1 MMNGVIV
8 VNKSKGITSRD
19 VVNKLVKV
27 FGTKSIG
34 HIGTLD
40 PMATGVLV
48 CLIGKYTKLG
58 SIMVNHDKEYIA
70 TFKLNVLS
78 DTLDSE
84 GKVLKTDNKII
95 SLEDMQGAIEHFN
108 GLTYMQE
115 VPIYSAVKVNG
126 KKLYDY
132 ARSNEDVI
140 LPKKEVTI
148 YKLELVSFEDE
159 VKIKCKVS
167 KGTYIRALIRDI
179 CAYLGTYGIMTDLV
193 RTKLGDYDIGD
204 AYSLDD
210 ISNGKYKLYSLE
222 DIFDLDVR
230 YINDDN
236 HKQIYN
242 GNIVKDKNSNYILYK
257 EGDKAVAF
265 YTRINEE
272 ELKPLIMFQFF
283 CAKI

>member
-1 MMNGVIV
+1 MNGVIV
-8 VNKSKGITSRD
+8 VNKPKGITSRD

-58 SIMVNHDKEYIA
+58 SIMVNHDKEYVA

-84 GKVLKTDNKII
+84 GKVIKTDNKTI
-95 SLEDMQGAIEHFN
+95 SLEDMNGAIEHFN
-108 GLTYMQE
+108 GITYMQE

-148 YKLELVSFEDE
+148 YKLELVSFEEE

-193 RTKLGDYDIGD
+193 RTKLGDYDKSD

-222 DIFDLDVR
+222 DIFNLDVR
-230 YINDDN
+230 YINNDN

-257 EGDKAVAF
+257 DGDKAVAF

-272 ELKPLIMFQFF
+272 ELKPLIMF
-283 CAKI
+283 

>member
-8 VNKSKGITSRD
+8 VNKPKGITSRD

-48 CLIGKYTKLG
+48 CLVGKYTKLG
-58 SIMVNHDKEYIA
+58 SIMVNHDKEYVA

-84 GKVLKTDNKII
+84 GKVLKTNNKVI
-95 SLEDMQGAIEHFN
+95 SLEDMNGAIEHFN

-193 RTKLGDYDIGD
+193 RTKLGDYDKSD

-222 DIFDLDVR
+222 DMFNLDVR
-230 YINDDN
+230 YINNDN

-272 ELKPLIMFQFF
+272 ELKPLIMF
-283 CAKI
+283 

>member
-8 VNKSKGITSRD
+8 VNKPKGITSRD

-48 CLIGKYTKLG
+48 CLVGKYTKLG
-58 SIMVNHDKEYIA
+58 SIMVNHDKEYVAI
-70 TFKLNVLS
+70 FKLNVLT
-78 DTLDSE
+78 DTLDIE
-84 GKVLKTDNKII
+84 GKVLDTDDKKI

-148 YKLELVSFEDE
+148 YKLELVSFEDD

-179 CAYLGTYGIMTDLV
+179 CAYLGTYGVMTDLV
-193 RTKLGDYDIGD
+193 RTKLGDYDISD

-210 ISNGKYKLYSLE
+210 ISNGKYKLYRLE

-257 EGDKAVAF
+257 DGDKAVAF

-272 ELKPLIMFQFF
+272 ELKPLIMF
-283 CAKI
+283 

>member
-1 MMNGVIV
+1 MNGVIV
-8 VNKSKGITSRD
+8 VNKPKGITSRD

-84 GKVLKTDNKII
+84 GKVLDTADKKI

-148 YKLELVSFEDE
+148 YKLELVSFGDE

-179 CAYLGTYGIMTDLV
+179 CAYLGTYGVMTDLV
-193 RTKLGDYDIGD
+193 RTKLGDYDISD
-204 AYSLDD
+204 AYSLDE
-210 ISNGKYKLYSLE
+210 ISDGTYKLYSLE

-242 GNIVKDKNSNYILYK
+242 GNIVKYKNSNYILYK

-272 ELKPLIMFQFF
+272 ELKPLIMF
-283 CAKI
+283 

>member
-1 MMNGVIV
+1 MNGVIV
-8 VNKSKGITSRD
+8 VNKPKGITSRD

-84 GKVLKTDNKII
+84 GKVLKTADKKI

-148 YKLELVSFEDE
+148 YKLELVSFGDE

-179 CAYLGTYGIMTDLV
+179 CAYLGTYGVMTDLV
-193 RTKLGDYDIGD
+193 RTKLGDYDISD

-257 EGDKAVAF
+257 DGDKEIAF
-265 YTRINEE
+265 YTRFNEE
-272 ELKPLIMFQFF
+272 ELKPLIMF
-283 CAKI
+283 

>member
-1 MMNGVIV
+1 MNGVIV
-8 VNKSKGITSRD
+8 VNKPKGITSRD

-58 SIMVNHDKEYIA
+58 SIMVNHDKEYVA

-95 SLEDMQGAIEHFN
+95 SLEDMNGAIEHFN

-193 RTKLGDYDIGD
+193 RTKLGDYDKSD
-204 AYSLDD
+204 AYSLYD

-222 DIFDLDVR
+222 DIFNLDVR
-230 YINDDN
+230 YINNDN

-257 EGDKAVAF
+257 DGDKAVAF

-272 ELKPLIMFQFF
+272 ELKPLIMF
-283 CAKI
+283 

>member
-1 MMNGVIV
+1 MNGVVV
-8 VNKSKGITSRD
+8 VNKPKGITSRD

-70 TFKLNVLS
+70 TFKLNVLT
-78 DTLDSE
+78 DTLDIE

-108 GLTYMQE
+108 ALTYMQE

-179 CAYLGTYGIMTDLV
+179 CAYLGTYGVMTDLV

-204 AYSLDD
+204 AYSLDE
-210 ISNGKYKLYSLE
+210 ISDGKYKLYRLE
-222 DIFDLDVR
+222 DMFNLDVR

-272 ELKPLIMFQFF
+272 ELKPLIMF
-283 CAKI
+283 

>member
-1 MMNGVIV
+1 MNGVIV
-8 VNKSKGITSRD
+8 VNKPKGITSRD

-70 TFKLNVLS
+70 TFKLNVLT
-78 DTLDSE
+78 DTLDIE
-84 GKVLKTDNKII
+84 GKVLDTADKKI

-179 CAYLGTYGIMTDLV
+179 CAYLGTYGVMTDLV
-193 RTKLGDYDIGD
+193 RTKLGDYDISD
-204 AYSLDD
+204 AYSLDE
-210 ISNGKYKLYSLE
+210 ISDGTYKLYSLE

-272 ELKPLIMFQFF
+272 ELKPLIMF
-283 CAKI
+283 

>member
-1 MMNGVIV
+1 MNGVIV
-8 VNKSKGITSRD
+8 VNKPKGITSRD

-34 HIGTLD
+34 HIGALD

-58 SIMVNHDKEYIA
+58 CIMVNHNKEYIA
-70 TFKLNVLS
+70 TFKLNVLT
-78 DTLDSE
+78 DTLDIE
-84 GKVLKTDNKII
+84 CKVLKTDNKII
-95 SLEDMQGAIEHFN
+95 GLEDMQGAIEHFN

-179 CAYLGTYGIMTDLV
+179 CAYLGTYGVMTDLV
-193 RTKLGDYDIGD
+193 RTKLGDYDISD
-204 AYSLDD
+204 AYSLDE
-210 ISNGKYKLYSLE
+210 ISDGTYKLYSLE

-236 HKQIYN
+236 HKRIYN

-257 EGDKAVAF
+257 DGDKEIAF
-265 YTRINEE
+265 YTRFNEE
-272 ELKPLIMFQFF
+272 ELKPLIMF
-283 CAKI
+283 

>member
-1 MMNGVIV
+1 MNGVIV
-8 VNKSKGITSRD
+8 VNKPKGITSRD

-48 CLIGKYTKLG
+48 CLIAKYTKLN
-58 SIMVNHDKEYIA
+58 SIMVNHDKEYVA

-95 SLEDMQGAIEHFN
+95 SLEDMNGAIEHFN

-222 DIFDLDVR
+222 DIFNLDVR
-230 YINDDN
+230 YINNDN

-257 EGDKAVAF
+257 DGDKAVAF

-272 ELKPLIMFQFF
+272 ELKPLIMF
-283 CAKI
+283 

>member
-1 MMNGVIV
+1 MNGVIV

-179 CAYLGTYGIMTDLV
+179 CAYLGTYGVMTDLV
-193 RTKLGDYDIGD
+193 RTKLGDYDISD
-204 AYSLDD
+204 AYSLDE
-210 ISNGKYKLYSLE
+210 ISDGTYKLYSLE
-222 DIFDLDVR
+222 DIFNLDVR
-230 YINDDN
+230 YINNDN

-257 EGDKAVAF
+257 DGDKAVAF

-272 ELKPLIMFQFF
+272 ELKPLIMF
-283 CAKI
+283 

>member
-1 MMNGVIV
+1 MNGVIV
-8 VNKSKGITSRD
+8 VNKPEGITSRD

-27 FGTKSIG
+27 FSTKSIG

-48 CLIGKYTKLG
+48 CLVGKYTKLG
-58 SIMVNHDKEYIA
+58 SIMVDHDKEYIA
-70 TFKLNVLS
+70 TFKLNVLT

-84 GKVLKTDNKII
+84 GKILKTDNKKI
-95 SLEDMQGAIEHFN
+95 SLEEMQTSIEHFN
-108 GLTYMQE
+108 GLTYTQE

-132 ARSNEDVI
+132 ARNNEDVI
-140 LPKKEVTI
+140 LPKKEVSI
-148 YKLELVSFEDE
+148 YKLELISFDDE

-179 CAYLGTYGIMTDLV
+179 CAYLGTYGIMTNLV
-193 RTKLGDYDIGD
+193 RTKLGNYDKSE
-204 AYSLDD
+204 AYSLED
-210 ISNGKYKLYSLE
+210 ICNGKYKLYSLE

-236 HKQIYN
+236 RKQIYN
-242 GNIVKDKNSNYILYK
+242 GNIIKDKNSNYILYK
-257 EGDKAVAF
+257 DGDKAVAF
-265 YTRINEE
+265 YARINEE
-272 ELKPLIMFQFF
+272 ELKPLIMF
-283 CAKI
+283 

>member
-1 MMNGVIV
+1 MNGVIV
-8 VNKSKGITSRD
+8 VNKPKGITSRD

-58 SIMVNHDKEYIA
+58 SIMVNHDKEYVA

-78 DTLDSE
+78 DTLDSV
-84 GKVLKTDNKII
+84 GKVIKTDNKII
-95 SLEDMQGAIEHFN
+95 SLEDMNGAIEHFN

-204 AYSLDD
+204 AYSLDN

-222 DIFDLDVR
+222 DIFNLDVR
-230 YINDDN
+230 YINNDN

-257 EGDKAVAF
+257 DGDKAVAF

-272 ELKPLIMFQFF
+272 ELKPLIMF
-283 CAKI
+283 

>member
-1 MMNGVIV
+1 MNGVIV
-8 VNKSKGITSRD
+8 VNKPKGITSRD

-58 SIMVNHDKEYIA
+58 SIMVNHEKEYVA

-95 SLEDMQGAIEHFN
+95 SLEDMNGAMEHFN

-193 RTKLGDYDIGD
+193 RTKLGDYDKSD

-222 DIFDLDVR
+222 DIFNLDVR
-230 YINDDN
+230 YINNDN

-257 EGDKAVAF
+257 DGDKAVAF

-272 ELKPLIMFQFF
+272 ELKPLIMF
-283 CAKI
+283 

>member
-1 MMNGVIV
+1 MNGVIV
-8 VNKSKGITSRD
+8 VNKPKGITSRD

-48 CLIGKYTKLG
+48 CLVGKYTKLG
-58 SIMVNHDKEYIA
+58 SIMVNHDKEYVA
-70 TFKLNVLS
+70 VFKLNVLS

-84 GKVLKTDNKII
+84 GKVIKTDNKII
-95 SLEDMQGAIEHFN
+95 SLEDMNGAIEHFN

-222 DIFDLDVR
+222 DMFNLDVR
-230 YINDDN
+230 YINNDN

-257 EGDKAVAF
+257 DGDKAVAF

-272 ELKPLIMFQFF
+272 ELKPLIMF
-283 CAKI
+283 

>member
-1 MMNGVIV
+1 MNGVIV
-8 VNKSKGITSRD
+8 VNKPKGITSRD

-70 TFKLNVLS
+70 TFKLNVLT
-78 DTLDSE
+78 DTLDIE

-108 GLTYMQE
+108 ALTYMQE

-132 ARSNEDVI
+132 ARNNEDII

-179 CAYLGTYGIMTDLV
+179 CAYLGTYGVMTDLV

-210 ISNGKYKLYSLE
+210 ISNGKYKLYGLE
-222 DIFDLDVR
+222 DMFNLDVR

-257 EGDKAVAF
+257 DGDKAVAF

-272 ELKPLIMFQFF
+272 ELKPLIMF
-283 CAKI
+283 

>member
-1 MMNGVIV
+1 MNGVIV
-8 VNKSKGITSRD
+8 VNKPKGITSRD

-84 GKVLKTDNKII
+84 GKVLKTGNKII
-95 SLEDMQGAIEHFN
+95 SLEDMNGAIEHFN
-108 GLTYMQE
+108 ALTYMQE

-179 CAYLGTYGIMTDLV
+179 CAYLGTYGVMTDLV

-210 ISNGKYKLYSLE
+210 ISNGKYKLYGLE
-222 DIFDLDVR
+222 DMFNLDVR

-257 EGDKAVAF
+257 DGDKAVAF

-272 ELKPLIMFQFF
+272 ELKPLIMF
-283 CAKI
+283 

>member
-1 MMNGVIV
+1 MNGVIV

-70 TFKLNVLS
+70 TFKLNVLT
-78 DTLDSE
+78 DTLDIE
-84 GKVLKTDNKII
+84 GKVLKTDDKKI
-95 SLEDMQGAIEHFN
+95 SLEDMNGAIEHFN

-179 CAYLGTYGIMTDLV
+179 CAYLGTYGVMTDLV
-193 RTKLGDYDIGD
+193 RTKLGDYDISD

-210 ISNGKYKLYSLE
+210 ISNGKYKLYRLE

-272 ELKPLIMFQFF
+272 ELKPLIMF
-283 CAKI
+283 

>member
-1 MMNGVIV
+1 MNGVIV
-8 VNKSKGITSRD
+8 VNKPKGITSRD

-58 SIMVNHDKEYIA
+58 SIMVNHDKEYVA

-95 SLEDMQGAIEHFN
+95 SLEDMNGAIEHFN

-193 RTKLGDYDIGD
+193 RTKLGDYDKSD

-222 DIFDLDVR
+222 DIFNLDVR
-230 YINDDN
+230 YINNDN

-257 EGDKAVAF
+257 DGDKAVAF
-265 YTRINEE
+265 YIRINEE
-272 ELKPLIMFQFF
+272 ELKPLIMF
-283 CAKI
+283 

>member
-40 PMATGVLV
+40 PMAMGVLV

-70 TFKLNVLS
+70 TFKLNVLT
-78 DTLDSE
+78 DTLDIE
-84 GKVLKTDNKII
+84 GKVLKTDDKKI
-95 SLEDMQGAIEHFN
+95 SLEDMNGAIEHFN

-179 CAYLGTYGIMTDLV
+179 CAYLGTYGVMTDLV
-193 RTKLGDYDIGD
+193 RTKLGDYDISD
-204 AYSLDD
+204 AYSLDE
-210 ISNGKYKLYSLE
+210 ISNGKYKLYRLE

-272 ELKPLIMFQFF
+272 ELKPLIMF
-283 CAKI
+283 

>member
-1 MMNGVIV
+1 MNGVIV
-8 VNKSKGITSRD
+8 VNKPKGITSRD

-70 TFKLNVLS
+70 TFKLNVLT
-78 DTLDSE
+78 DTLDIE
-84 GKVLKTDNKII
+84 GKVIDTADKKI

-132 ARSNEDVI
+132 ARSKEDVI

-148 YKLELVSFEDE
+148 YKLELVSFGDE

-179 CAYLGTYGIMTDLV
+179 CAYLGTYGVMTDLV
-193 RTKLGDYDIGD
+193 RTKLGDYDISD
-204 AYSLDD
+204 AYSLDE
-210 ISNGKYKLYSLE
+210 ISDGTYKLYSLE

-272 ELKPLIMFQFF
+272 ELKPLIMF
-283 CAKI
+283 

>member
-1 MMNGVIV
+1 MNGVIV

-70 TFKLNVLS
+70 TFKLNVLT
-78 DTLDSE
+78 DTLDIE

-132 ARSNEDVI
+132 ARNNEDVI

-179 CAYLGTYGIMTDLV
+179 CAYLGTYGVMTDLV

-210 ISNGKYKLYSLE
+210 ISNGKYKLYRLE

-257 EGDKAVAF
+257 DGDKEIAF
-265 YTRINEE
+265 YTRFNEE
-272 ELKPLIMFQFF
+272 ELKPLIMF
-283 CAKI
+283 

>member
-70 TFKLNVLS
+70 TFKLNVLT
-78 DTLDSE
+78 DTLDIE
-84 GKVLKTDNKII
+84 GKVLKTDDKKI
-95 SLEDMQGAIEHFN
+95 SLEDMNGAIEHFN

-179 CAYLGTYGIMTDLV
+179 CAYLGTYGVMTDLV
-193 RTKLGDYDIGD
+193 RTKLGDYDISD
-204 AYSLDD
+204 AYSLDE
-210 ISNGKYKLYSLE
+210 ISDGTYKLYSLE

-272 ELKPLIMFQFF
+272 ELKPLIMF
-283 CAKI
+283 

>member
-1 MMNGVIV
+1 MNGVIV
-8 VNKSKGITSRD
+8 VNKPKGITSRD

-58 SIMVNHDKEYIA
+58 SIMVNHDKEYVA

-84 GKVLKTDNKII
+84 GKVIKTDNKII
-95 SLEDMQGAIEHFN
+95 SLEDMNGAIEHFN

-115 VPIYSAVKVNG
+115 VPIYSAIKVNG

-193 RTKLGDYDIGD
+193 RTKLGDYDKSD

-210 ISNGKYKLYSLE
+210 IINGKYKLYSLE
-222 DIFDLDVR
+222 DIFNLDVR
-230 YINDDN
+230 YINNDN

-257 EGDKAVAF
+257 DGDKAVAF

-272 ELKPLIMFQFF
+272 ELKPLIMF
-283 CAKI
+283 

>member
-1 MMNGVIV
+1 MNGVIV
-8 VNKSKGITSRD
+8 VNKPKGITSRD

-70 TFKLNVLS
+70 TFKLNVLT
-78 DTLDSE
+78 DTLDIE

-95 SLEDMQGAIEHFN
+95 SLEDMNGAIEHFN

-132 ARSNEDVI
+132 ARNNEDVI

-179 CAYLGTYGIMTDLV
+179 CAYLGTYGVMTDLV

-210 ISNGKYKLYSLE
+210 ISNGKYKLYRLE

-272 ELKPLIMFQFF
+272 ELKPLIMF
-283 CAKI
+283 

>member
-1 MMNGVIV
+1 MNGVIV
-8 VNKSKGITSRD
+8 VNKPEGITSRD
-19 VVNKLVKV
+19 VLNKLVKV
-27 FGTKSIG
+27 FSTKSIG

-58 SIMVNHDKEYIA
+58 SIMVDHDKEYIA
-70 TFKLNVLS
+70 TFKLNILT

-84 GKVLKTDNKII
+84 GKILKTDNKKI
-95 SLEDMQGAIEHFN
+95 SLEEMLTAIEHFN

-132 ARSNEDVI
+132 ARNNEEVI
-140 LPKKEVTI
+140 LPKKEVSI
-148 YKLELVSFEDE
+148 YKLELISFDDE

-179 CAYLGTYGIMTDLV
+179 CAYLGTYGIMTNLV
-193 RTKLGDYDIGD
+193 RTKLGDYDKSE
-204 AYSLDD
+204 AYSLED
-210 ISNGKYKLYSLE
+210 ICNGKYKLYSLE
-222 DIFDLDVR
+222 DIFNLDVR
-230 YINDDN
+230 YINNDN

-257 EGDKAVAF
+257 DGDKAVAF

-272 ELKPLIMFQFF
+272 ELKPLIMF
-283 CAKI
+283 

>member
-1 MMNGVIV
+1 MNGVVV
-8 VNKSKGITSRD
+8 VNKPKGITSRD

-27 FGTKSIG
+27 FGTKSVG

-58 SIMVNHDKEYIA
+58 SIMVDHDKEYIA
-70 TFKLNVLS
+70 TFKLNVLT

-84 GKVLKTDNKII
+84 GKILKTDNKKI
-95 SLEDMQGAIEHFN
+95 SLEEMQTAIEHFN
-108 GLTYMQE
+108 GLTYTQE

-132 ARSNEDVI
+132 ARNNEDVI
-140 LPKKEVTI
+140 LPKKEVSI
-148 YKLELVSFEDE
+148 YKLELISFDDE

-179 CAYLGTYGIMTDLV
+179 CAYLGTYGIMTNLV
-193 RTKLGDYDIGD
+193 RTKLGNYDKSE
-204 AYSLDD
+204 AYSLED
-210 ISNGKYKLYSLE
+210 ICNGKYKLYSLE
-222 DIFDLDVR
+222 DIFNLDVR
-230 YINDDN
+230 YINNDN

-257 EGDKAVAF
+257 DGDKAVAF

-272 ELKPLIMFQFF
+272 ELKPLIMF
-283 CAKI
+283 

>member
-1 MMNGVIV
+1 MNGVIV
-8 VNKSKGITSRD
+8 VNKPKGITSRD

-40 PMATGVLV
+40 PMAMGVLV

-70 TFKLNVLS
+70 TFKLNVLT
-78 DTLDSE
+78 DTLDIE
-84 GKVLKTDNKII
+84 GKVLDTADKKI

-132 ARSNEDVI
+132 ARNNEDVI

-148 YKLELVSFEDE
+148 YKLELVSFGDE

-179 CAYLGTYGIMTDLV
+179 CAYLGTYGVMTDLV
-193 RTKLGDYDIGD
+193 RTKLGDYDISD
-204 AYSLDD
+204 AYSLDE
-210 ISNGKYKLYSLE
+210 ISDGTYKLYSLE

-230 YINDDN
+230 HINDDN

-272 ELKPLIMFQFF
+272 ELKPLIMF
-283 CAKI
+283 

>member
-1 MMNGVIV
+1 MNGVIV
-8 VNKSKGITSRD
+8 VNKPKGITSRD

-70 TFKLNVLS
+70 TFKLNVLT
-78 DTLDSE
+78 DTLDIE

-95 SLEDMQGAIEHFN
+95 SLKDMQGAIEHFN

-132 ARSNEDVI
+132 ARNNEDII

-167 KGTYIRALIRDI
+167 KGTYIRSLIRDI
-179 CAYLGTYGIMTDLV
+179 CAYLGTYGVMTDLV

-210 ISNGKYKLYSLE
+210 ISNGKYKLYRLE

-257 EGDKAVAF
+257 DGDKAVAF

-272 ELKPLIMFQFF
+272 ELKPLIMF
-283 CAKI
+283 

>member
-70 TFKLNVLS
+70 TFKLNVLT
-78 DTLDSE
+78 DTLDIE
-84 GKVLKTDNKII
+84 GKVLKTDDKKI
-95 SLEDMQGAIEHFN
+95 SLEDMNGAIEHFN

-179 CAYLGTYGIMTDLV
+179 CAYLGTYGVMTDLV
-193 RTKLGDYDIGD
+193 RTKLGDYDISD

-210 ISNGKYKLYSLE
+210 ISNGKYKLYRLE

-272 ELKPLIMFQFF
+272 ELKPLIMF
-283 CAKI
+283 

>member
-1 MMNGVIV
+1 MNGVIV
-8 VNKSKGITSRD
+8 VNKPKGITSRD

-58 SIMVNHDKEYIA
+58 SIMVNHDKEYVA
-70 TFKLNVLS
+70 TFKLNVLT

-132 ARSNEDVI
+132 ARNNEDII

-204 AYSLDD
+204 AYSLDE
-210 ISNGKYKLYSLE
+210 ISNGKYKLYRLE

-272 ELKPLIMFQFF
+272 ELKPLIMF
-283 CAKI
+283 

>member
-84 GKVLKTDNKII
+84 GKVLDTADKKI

-148 YKLELVSFEDE
+148 YKLELVSFGDE

-179 CAYLGTYGIMTDLV
+179 CAYLGTYGVMTDLV
-193 RTKLGDYDIGD
+193 RTKLGDYDISD
-204 AYSLDD
+204 AYSLDE
-210 ISNGKYKLYSLE
+210 ISNGKYKLYRLE

-272 ELKPLIMFQFF
+272 ELKPLIMF
-283 CAKI
+283 

>member
-1 MMNGVIV
+1 MNGVIV
-8 VNKSKGITSRD
+8 VNKPKGITSRD

-48 CLIGKYTKLG
+48 CLVGKYTKLG
-58 SIMVNHDKEYIA
+58 SIMVNHDKEYVTI
-70 TFKLNVLS
+70 FKLNVLT
-78 DTLDSE
+78 DTLDIE
-84 GKVLKTDNKII
+84 GKVLDTDDKKI

-179 CAYLGTYGIMTDLV
+179 CAYLGTYGVMTDLV
-193 RTKLGDYDIGD
+193 RTKLGDYDISD

-210 ISNGKYKLYSLE
+210 ISNGKYKLYRLE

-272 ELKPLIMFQFF
+272 ELKPLIMF
-283 CAKI
+283 

>member
-1 MMNGVIV
+1 MNGVIV

-58 SIMVNHDKEYIA
+58 SIMVNHNKEYIA

-132 ARSNEDVI
+132 ARNNEDVI

-179 CAYLGTYGIMTDLV
+179 CAYLGTYGVMTDLV

-210 ISNGKYKLYSLE
+210 ISNGKYKLYRLE

-257 EGDKAVAF
+257 DGDKEIAF
-265 YTRINEE
+265 YTRFNEE
-272 ELKPLIMFQFF
+272 ELKPLIMF
-283 CAKI
+283 

>member
-8 VNKSKGITSRD
+8 VNKPKGITSRD

-70 TFKLNVLS
+70 TFKLNVLT
-78 DTLDSE
+78 DTLDIE

-95 SLEDMQGAIEHFN
+95 SLEDMNGAIEHFN

-132 ARSNEDVI
+132 ARNNEDVI

-179 CAYLGTYGIMTDLV
+179 CAYLGTYGVMTDLV
-193 RTKLGDYDIGD
+193 RTKLGDYDISD
-204 AYSLDD
+204 AYSLDE
-210 ISNGKYKLYSLE
+210 ISDGTYKLYSLE

-272 ELKPLIMFQFF
+272 ELKPLIMF
-283 CAKI
+283 

>member
-1 MMNGVIV
+1 MNGVIV
-8 VNKSKGITSRD
+8 VNKPKGITSRD

-34 HIGTLD
+34 HIGALD

-58 SIMVNHDKEYIA
+58 CIMVNHNKEYIA
-70 TFKLNVLS
+70 TFKLNVLT
-78 DTLDSE
+78 DTLDIE

-95 SLEDMQGAIEHFN
+95 GLEDMQGAIEHFN

-179 CAYLGTYGIMTDLV
+179 CAYLGTYGVMTDLV
-193 RTKLGDYDIGD
+193 RTKLGDYDISD
-204 AYSLDD
+204 AYSLDE
-210 ISNGKYKLYSLE
+210 ISDGTYKLYRLE

-236 HKQIYN
+236 HKRIYN

-257 EGDKAVAF
+257 DGDKEIAF

-272 ELKPLIMFQFF
+272 ELKPLIMF
-283 CAKI
+283 